1 MSTAAERD
9 LKANDY
15 VSTCLDAIERKADII
30 RMQAATPP
38 QDYHTKQ
45 MAGEIMTLVEEA
57 KKWM

>member
-1 MSTAAERD
+1 MKTAAERD
-9 LKANDY
+9 LMASDY
-15 VSTCLDAIERKADII
+15 VTTCLDAIERKADIL
-30 RMQAATPP
+30 RMKAATPP